1 MEEIGKQYKKDNL
14 IDKTGFLSRARLYQ
28 SKFRAHT
35 LGLNYDEYGN
45 YLTPK
50 DAEQGFNFYSGFGI
64 FDAVRRRYKRYSK
77 GLYANMLRSEH
88 IPFNL
93 FIPFN
98 SDSGSRQFLAKVLN
112 EFLDNRITSIDRIE
126 IEYSP
131 SRKEKYLNDKTS
143 FDTYIEYTHI
153 DGSDGIIGIEVKYTE
168 QGYKLTPNSSEANG
182 LNDGTSKYFTIS
194 EKCNL
199 YKPGS
204 HLKLIKDEFRQIWR
218 NHLLGEYMLHVDS
231 EKFKHFTSVTLFPEG
246 NTHFIHHSKEYI
258 KMLVDNNNKFKPITY
273 EAFLDACL
281 KHCPSS
287 EYKRWIVYLK
297 DRYIFK
303 IE

>member
-1 MEEIGKQYKKDNL
+1 MEEIGKQYKKDDL
-14 IDKTGFLSRARLYQ
+14 IDKTGFLSRSRLHQ
-28 SKFRAHT
+28 SKFRACT

-45 YLTPK
+45 YLKSK
-50 DAEQGFNFYSGFGI
+50 DAEQGFNFFSGFGI
-64 FDAVRRRYKRYSK
+64 FDGVKSRYKRYSK

-98 SDSGSRQFLAKVLN
+98 SDSSSKEYLAKVLN
-112 EFLDNRITSIDRIE
+112 EFLNHKIKSIDRIK
-126 IEYSP
+126 IEYAP
-131 SRKEKYLNDKTS
+131 VRKENYLNDKTS

-153 DGSDGIIGIEVKYTE
+153 DGSGGIIGIEVKYTE
-168 QGYKLTPNSSEANG
+168 QGYKLSPESSEAKG
-182 LNDGTSKYFTIS
+182 LNDGTSKYFAIS
-194 EKCNL
+194 DKCNL

-204 HLKLIKDEFRQIWR
+204 HLNLIKDEFRQLWR

-246 NTHFIHHSKEYI
+246 NTHFIHHSIEYMNLLI
-258 KMLVDNNNKFKPITY
+258 DNNNKFIPITY
-273 EAFLDACL
+273 EAFFDACL

-287 EYKRWIVYLK
+287 EYKGWIKYLN
-297 DRYIFK
+297 DRYIVVND
-303 IE
+303 